1 MVDFETKVTAMKN
14 KKYGDHFDWIIT
26 KSGASSS
33 GTGPVHDVTSGIGHY
48 LHISTKGKTSGQR
61 ASYGS
66 NPVPASTKGA
76 CLSFY
81 YYMHGEGV
89 GKLSV
94 SILRRSGWV
103 STAKTV
109 WSKIGSVNG
118 GWHLARISLA
128 NSLTMQ
134 RYDVMFTGTVGNG
147 ANSGNIALD
156 DITLINTGVC

>member
-1 MVDFETKVTAMKN
+1 MATTLTGLLLKAGHQARAQDLFMMSHPAKVTIYTSVPKPKPPVREQAMAAIL
-14 KKYGDHFDWIIT
+14 FPQVLR
-26 KSGASSS
+26 A
-33 GTGPVHDVTSGIGHY
+33 PVS
-48 LHISTKGKTSGQR
+48 
-61 ASYGS
+61 
-66 NPVPASTKGA
+66 
-76 CLSFY
+76 
-81 YYMHGEGV
+81 HGEGV